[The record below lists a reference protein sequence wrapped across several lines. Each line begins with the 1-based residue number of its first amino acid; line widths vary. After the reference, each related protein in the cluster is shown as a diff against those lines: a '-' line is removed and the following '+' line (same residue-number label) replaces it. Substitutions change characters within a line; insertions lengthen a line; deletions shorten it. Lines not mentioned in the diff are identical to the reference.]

1 MKKNEYVAPAMEVV
15 ELEVTNHLLAF
26 SNDGPS
32 WGGDGNPDES
42 DPD

>member
-15 ELEVTNHLLAF
+15 ELEVTNQLLAF

-32 WGGDGNPDES
+32 WGDGDSNEH